1 MQAAVLLVELKLKI
15 RGNNNMTQSEFLD
28 YDYEYEDTVP
38 DFEFSPALFNG
49 RKRIFIAREAD
60 SKKSYFY
67 VWYKYVAHCIDVT
80 SCDLFE
86 RNKWYRVSFENAPD
100 TNEYDWCRG
109 LDGGRVDNAQIDTRI
124 FNGRLAMRNG
134 VPTFIIS
141 FNKKHKEVI
150 ERTYTNG
157 TTDIVKL
164 A

>member
-1 MQAAVLLVELKLKI
+1 
-15 RGNNNMTQSEFLD
+15 MTQAEFLE

-38 DFEFSPALFNG
+38 DFDFSPALFKG
-49 RKRIFIAREAD
+49 RNRIFIARD
-60 SKKSYFY
+60 GDTKKSYFY
-67 VWYKYVAHCIDVT
+67 VWYKYVAHCIDIN

-86 RNKWYRVSFENAPD
+86 RNKWYRVSFENAPN

-124 FNGRLAMRNG
+124 FRGKLAMRNG

-141 FNKKHKEVI
+141 FNHKHKKII
-150 ERTYTNG
+150 ERSTYTTG
-157 TTDIVKL
+157 TTDIVML

>member
-1 MQAAVLLVELKLKI
+1 MQADVLLVELKLKI
-15 RGNNNMTQSEFLD
+15 RVNNNMTQAEFLD

-49 RKRIFIAREAD
+49 RNRIFIAREAD
-60 SKKSYFY
+60 TKKSYFY
-67 VWYKYVAHCIDVT
+67 VWYKYVAHCIDAT

-124 FNGRLAMRNG
+124 FRGKLAMRNG

>member
-1 MQAAVLLVELKLKI
+1 
-15 RGNNNMTQSEFLD
+15 MTQADFLE

-38 DFEFSPALFNG
+38 DFNFSPALFNG
-49 RKRIFIAREAD
+49 RNRVYIMRD
-60 SKKSYFY
+60 DDPKSTYFY
-67 VWYKYVAHCIDVT
+67 IWYKYVAHCINVN

-86 RNKWYRVSFENAPD
+86 RNKWYKVKFENAPD

-124 FNGRLAMRNG
+124 FRGKLAMHHG
-134 VPTFIIS
+134 DPTFIIS
-141 FNKKHKEVI
+141 FNHKNKKVI
-150 ERTYTNG
+150 ERSTYATG